1 MNKLIKENILYIVI
15 VIIVLFGGIYTIY
28 HNGAMTVDTFSQ
40 MSAKQAEMQTKVQ
53 KLEQIKAERVSGQKK
68 KSTAQSGKVIY
79 AVPIN
84 QFSPAASFGIMFE
97 NVITNIT
104 NSGLKVRSIDYNYS
118 PSDDKVLTAQVE
130 GYNACELT
138 FTTVGSYTQLQTF
151 FKNIAK
157 EKYLSSLYEV
167 YIEPYDKD
175 KSILIAK
182 FKIRLYTKSV

>member
-1 MNKLIKENILYIVI
+1 MDKLIKENILYIVI
-15 VIIVLFGGIYTIY
+15 LIMVLFGGIYATY
-28 HNGAMTVDTFSQ
+28 HFGSMTVDTFSQ
-40 MSAKQAEMQTKVQ
+40 MSAKQAEMQTKMQ
-53 KLEQIKAERVSGQKK
+53 KLEQIKAKRVSGQKK
-68 KSTAQSGKVIY
+68 KSTAQSGKIIY
-79 AVPIN
+79 AVPQA

-97 NVITNIT
+97 NVISNIT

-118 PSDDKVLTAQVE
+118 PQDDKVLTTQVE

>member
-53 KLEQIKAERVSGQKK
+53 KLEQIKAKRVSGQKK

-175 KSILIAK
+175 KSILVAK

>member
-53 KLEQIKAERVSGQKK
+53 KLEQIKAKRVSGQKK

>member
-15 VIIVLFGGIYTIY
+15 VIIVLFGGIYTMY

-53 KLEQIKAERVSGQKK
+53 KLEQIKAKRVSGQKK